1 MIRLTSLMRNSKSL
15 IMTFLYLNRVR
26 TKEFH
31 QCLFVLLLINGVINV
46 FGNDNNENNNN
57 HLQSNFDVQNPK
69 SLRTI
74 TKYQFPQ
81 FREVSPCSCDV
92 TKNKC
97 DIGCCCDSRC
107 QEENNINIT
116 CIPGKTYFVDKRSL
130 LLSKIIIVV

>member
-1 MIRLTSLMRNSKSL
+1 MMRLTSLVRSNKSL
-15 IMTFLYLNRVR
+15 IMTFIGVKRVR

-31 QCLFVLLLINGVINV
+31 QFLFVLLLINGVINV

-57 HLQSNFDVQNPK
+57 HLQSNFDVQNPE

-97 DIGCCCDSRC
+97 DIGCCCDSMC

-116 CIPGKTYFVDKRSL
+116 CIPGKT
-130 LLSKIIIVV
+130 I